1 MAHGPLGTKV
11 QRTLV
16 DVGVRVLG
24 RVDLK
29 DWKMRQLGF
38 KYTFI

>member
-1 MAHGPLGTKV
+1 MAHDPLGTEV

-16 DVGVRVLG
+16 DVGVRLLG
-24 RVDLK
+24 RMDSK
-29 DWKMRQLGF
+29 AWKMRHLGF